1 MNVKQSSPRA
11 AAIRKLIGLVSVFAV
26 VTAWMNML
34 PAQATG
40 PDTGLQPAPL
50 AQATA
55 TPEIASQPITDTAA
69 PTAIAPGIAISLD
82 VAPSP
87 VAPVRLPAGTVNVAL
102 LGIDTRPQ
110 GGSKNSDVIIIASMQ
125 PDVPAIT
132 LLSIPR
138 DTLVWIPSR
147 QRFGKINTAYA
158 YGGFD
163 SFKQMMKYNI
173 GLNID
178 SYVAVNFS
186 ALVNTVNTLGGI
198 DIVANCPLY
207 QVFPKDPYYFADE
220 ATPLI
225 VTRPYTDT
233 FSGEVWQPGQP
244 VPTQTIYIPS
254 PGVYRLNGL
263 QTLAFARARY
273 GVPGGDIDRGHRTQQ
288 VVRGLFNKA
297 KSDWLGTLTKLPR
310 LTNQIGRNV
319 QTSLTPEQIVS
330 LTGLAEKFDDT
341 TIRSRFFEGV
351 GLTGASLPEVGS
363 VLIPNRDNISW
374 YVQQAL
380 NVPQNQ
386 QAGNAIPVEFVNG
399 TGNEDMSIVA
409 AGRLRDLGFNV
420 VKTEE
425 STKVLTQT
433 QVIDYTTTDKGSAL
447 PRILRELYVKPANV
461 IKQPNANGP
470 RYRIIA
476 GRDFNPC
483 YQKTLAVGSAPATAT
498 TTNNAA
504 NPTPAAAPLQPVPVA
519 TELPPLIEITVVP
532 DPNQPV
538 AQPTPTLTQVPT
550 LPWAGSATHTHADT
564 SADAGPWAGSAT
576 HTHAHSGARIAGG
589 ADAGRMSE
597 RTQRIIA
604 FCVLRSAFPE
614 TAPVAQALSAGWCG
628 QGQCESDCRRSHKR
642 CPAATTRLPAAPAH
656 LQRH

>member
-1 MNVKQSSPRA
+1 MNVKQSSPHG
-11 AAIRKLIGLVSVFAV
+11 AAIRKLIGIISIVA
-26 VTAWMNML
+26 VTAAWMCVS
-34 PAQATG
+34 PAQAAG
-40 PDTGLQPAPL
+40 PDTGLQPVPL

-55 TPEIASQPITDTAA
+55 TPGAAAAQPITNTVA
-69 PTAIAPGIAISLD
+69 PTANTPAITPTIVISLD
-82 VAPSP
+82 VAPGP
-87 VAPVRLPAGTVNVAL
+87 VAPVRLPVGTVNVAL

-147 QRFGKINTAYA
+147 NQFGKINTAYA

-163 SFKQMMKYNI
+163 SFKQMMKYNL

-178 SYVAVNFS
+178 SFVAVNFS
-186 ALVNTVNTLGGI
+186 ALVNTVNTFGGI

-220 ATPLI
+220 ATPLV
-225 VTRPYTDT
+225 VTQPYTDT
-233 FSGEVWQPGQP
+233 FSGEVWQPGQA
-244 VPTQTIYIPS
+244 VPTQTIYIPG
-254 PGVYRLNGL
+254 PGVYGLNGL

-297 KSDWLGTLTKLPR
+297 KSDWLGTLAKLPR

-319 QTSLTPEQIVS
+319 QTSLTPEQIVT

-351 GLTGASLPEVGS
+351 GLTGATLPEVGS

-386 QAGNAIPVEFVNG
+386 QAGNAIPVDFVNG
-399 TGNEDMSIVA
+399 TGNKDMGIVA

-425 STKVLTQT
+425 SAKVLTET

-483 YQKTLAVGSAPATAT
+483 YQKTLAVGSAPQATAT
-498 TTNNAA
+498 RA
-504 NPTPAAAPLQPVPVA
+504 NPVANATPAATP
-519 TELPPLIEITVVP
+519 EPPLVEITAVP
-532 DPNQPV
+532 DPNQPA
-538 AQPTPTLTQVPT
+538 AQPTPTLTQVPALDPGQAAQPT
-550 LPWAGSATHTHADT
+550 LTP
-564 SADAGPWAGSAT
+564 
-576 HTHAHSGARIAGG
+576 
-589 ADAGRMSE
+589 
-597 RTQRIIA
+597 
-604 FCVLRSAFPE
+604 VPE
-614 TAPVAQALSAGWCG
+614 LLVEPTPEG
-628 QGQCESDCRRSHKR
+628 
-642 CPAATTRLPAAPAH
+642 
-656 LQRH
+656 